1 MPCHPVRYHAAR
13 MSRELSGN
21 VAIITGGSRGIG
33 AACAHG
39 LAARGAH
46 VVISYSRSEHQA
58 REVVEAIVRA
68 GGVADAI
75 RADQADPQAAADLI
89 SNVAR
94 TLGRLDVLVNNAA
107 VAAVGP
113 IDSSFDQ
120 RELDHQLTV
129 NYTSIVAAIRAAA
142 AVMTRGGRIV
152 NIGSG
157 VATRA
162 GIPGVADHAG
172 TKAALAGFT
181 RGAARDLAGRGITVN
196 PVQSGLVDTELA
208 RSTGGNPE
216 LLLGAVP
223 LARFGT
229 PEEVAAGVIFLASPQ
244 ASYIT
249 GATLDIDGGF
259 GA

>member
-1 MPCHPVRYHAAR
+1 
-13 MSRELSGN
+13 MSQELRGN

-58 REVVEAIVRA
+58 REVVEAIVHA
-68 GGVADAI
+68 GGIADTI
-75 RADQADPQAAADLI
+75 RADQADPHAAVNLI
-89 SNVAR
+89 NNVAR

-107 VAAVGP
+107 VAAVGR
-113 IDSSFDQ
+113 IDGSFDQ

-142 AVMTRGGRIV
+142 ALMTRGGRIV

-157 VATRA
+157 VAARA
-162 GIPGVADHAG
+162 AIPGVADHAG

-181 RGAARDLAGRGITVN
+181 RGAARDLADRGITVN
-196 PVQSGLVDTELA
+196 LVQSGLVDTELA

-216 LLLGAVP
+216 RLLGAVP
-223 LARFGT
+223 LGRFGT
-229 PEEVAAGVIFLASPQ
+229 PEEVAAGVIFLASPD

-249 GATLDIDGGF
+249 GATLAIDGEF

>member
-1 MPCHPVRYHAAR
+1 
-13 MSRELSGN
+13 MSQELRER
-21 VAIITGGSRGIG
+21 VAIVTGGSRGIG

-46 VVISYSRSEHQA
+46 VVISYSKSEHQA
-58 REVVEAIVRA
+58 RKVVETIVRA

-75 RADQADPQAAADLI
+75 QADQADPHAAANLI
-89 SNVAR
+89 SNVAHTR
-94 TLGRLDVLVNNAA
+94 GRLDVLVNNAA
-107 VAAVGP
+107 VAAVGR
-113 IDSSFDQ
+113 IDGSVDQ
-120 RELDHQLTV
+120 RELDRQLTV
-129 NYTSIVAAIRAAA
+129 NYASIVAAIRAAA
-142 AVMTRGGRIV
+142 ALMTRGGRIV

-157 VATRA
+157 VAARA
-162 GIPGVADHAG
+162 AIPGVADHAG

-181 RGAARDLAGRGITVN
+181 RGAARDLADRGITVN
-196 PVQSGLVDTELA
+196 LVQSGLVDTELA
-208 RSTGGNPE
+208 RSTGGNPA

-223 LARFGT
+223 LGRFGT
-229 PEEVAAGVIFLASPQ
+229 PEEVAAGVIFLASPE

>member
-1 MPCHPVRYHAAR
+1 
-13 MSRELSGN
+13 MSQELSGN

-58 REVVEAIVRA
+58 REVVEAIVHA
-68 GGVADAI
+68 GGIADAI
-75 RADQADPQAAADLI
+75 RADQADPQAAVNLI
-89 SNVAR
+89 NNVAR

-107 VAAVGP
+107 VAAVGR
-113 IDSSFDQ
+113 IDGSFDQ
-120 RELDHQLTV
+120 GELDHQLTV

-142 AVMTRGGRIV
+142 ALMTRGGRIV

-157 VATRA
+157 VAARA
-162 GIPGVADHAG
+162 AIPGVADHAG
-172 TKAALAGFT
+172 TKAALAAFT
-181 RGAARDLAGRGITVN
+181 RGAARDLAHRGITVN
-196 PVQSGLVDTELA
+196 LVQSGLVDTELA

-223 LARFGT
+223 LGRFGA
-229 PEEVAAGVIFLASPQ
+229 PEEVAAGVTFLASPQ

>member
-1 MPCHPVRYHAAR
+1 M
-13 MSRELSGN
+13 ELSGN
-21 VAIITGGSRGIG
+21 VAIVTGGSRGIG
-33 AACAHG
+33 AACARG
-39 LAARGAH
+39 LAARGAN
-46 VVISYSRSEHQA
+46 VVISYSRSENQA
-58 REVVEAIVRA
+58 REVVEAIIRA

-75 RADQADPQAAADLI
+75 RADQADPQAAVNLI

-107 VAAVGP
+107 VAAVGR
-113 IDSSFDQ
+113 IDGSFDQ
-120 RELDHQLTV
+120 RELDRQLTI
-129 NYTSIVAAIRAAA
+129 NYTSIVAAIRGAAT
-142 AVMTRGGRIV
+142 VMTRGGRIV

-196 PVQSGLVDTELA
+196 LVQSGLVDTELA

-223 LARFGT
+223 LGRFGT
-229 PEEVAAGVIFLASPQ
+229 PEEVAAGVIFLVSPE

-249 GATLDIDGGF
+249 GATIDIDGGF